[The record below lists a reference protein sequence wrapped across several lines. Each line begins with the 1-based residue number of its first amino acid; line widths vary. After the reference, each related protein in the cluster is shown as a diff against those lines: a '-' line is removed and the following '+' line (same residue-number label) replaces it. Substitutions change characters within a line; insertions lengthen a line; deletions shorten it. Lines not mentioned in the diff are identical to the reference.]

1 MLKTN
6 TFINDYE
13 ISFNVELF
21 ADNKFQHI
29 EEMIGNPFYQFKPF
43 MGFFKKQKSNN
54 NTSEAEWLLNE
65 NLNMFQRIANH
76 PLKNQHHSYLL
87 HHLYDHTFLAW
98 QDIVDIEEIW
108 IEIELTIQ
116 NFTIL
121 K

>member
-1 MLKTN
+1 
-6 TFINDYE
+6 
-13 ISFNVELF
+13 
-21 ADNKFQHI
+21 
-29 EEMIGNPFYQFKPF
+29 
-43 MGFFKKQKSNN
+43 
-54 NTSEAEWLLNE
+54 
-65 NLNMFQRIANH
+65 MFQRIANH